1 MEKSMDFT
9 IEFEKEADGRWLA
22 EVPGLPGVMA
32 YGKTSDEALRKTEAL
47 ALRTIAERLEH
58 GEAAPLPIRIGLH
71 AA

>member
-22 EVPGLPGVMA
+22 EVSGLPGVLA
-32 YGKTSDEALRKTEAL
+32 YGQTSDEALRKAEAL
-47 ALRTIAERLEH
+47 VLRVIAERLDH

>member
-1 MEKSMDFT
+1 MDFT

-22 EVPGLPGVMA
+22 EVSGLPGVLA
-32 YGKTSDEALRKTEAL
+32 YGQTSDEALRKAEAL
-47 ALRTIAERLEH
+47 ALRVIAERLDH